1 MNSEEY
7 GIAISEYGGLDELER
22 LQECQNDKVYDLCV
36 KIIQDHFGEEDN
48 DDQNIAPE
56 ISESGD
62 AFKFASKGMTD
73 FSQAAQN
80 QFNFNLN

>member
-1 MNSEEY
+1 MSE
-7 GIAISEYGGLDELER
+7 SGGLDELER
-22 LQECQNDKVYDLCV
+22 LQEGQNDKVYELCV

-62 AFKFASKGMTD
+62 AFKFATKSMTD
-73 FSQAAQN
+73 FAQAAQN
-80 QFNFNLN
+80 TFNFNNLN